1 MVVLTRLELMIRG
14 DAGRRVK
21 ATWYFALF
29 LSIYGTFQIDASA
42 VLFDGFVDVHN
53 LSLLL
58 SHISLEVAIY
68 FVCIACLPDT
78 ANVHWLLLALIVAI
92 TLSTVTFVC
101 GPASAPENP
110 NLTQAPE
117 RVSYL
122 IFEACSNFYVIL
134 LLCAVPLPHVLKML
148 RSPKTSESASSQIR
162 SLVLL
167 LALLAGLLSLV
178 SRLVISTIAFLV
190 PSIYISPT
198 TMGIIGLAALL
209 LVTSWPLVLLSNKL
223 LLVPEEIKE
232 YIEAVR
238 TSVDLARL
246 VARLNHHF
254 KPICP
259 DYPSWWDH
267 LRRPSFH
274 IYRSLI
280 TILDGKRK
288 LANLG
293 IPVVGSQDADFS
305 ELAFLRRSVLSV
317 PDSLDYKYLVEGY
330 RSVAKELDAAS
341 LLRHAMVSSTNS
353 S

>member
-1 MVVLTRLELMIRG
+1 
-14 DAGRRVK
+14 
-21 ATWYFALF
+21 Y
-29 LSIYGTFQIDASA
+29 
-42 VLFDGFVDVHN
+42 
-53 LSLLL
+53 
-58 SHISLEVAIY
+58 
-68 FVCIACLPDT
+68 
-78 ANVHWLLLALIVAI
+78 
-92 TLSTVTFVC
+92 
-101 GPASAPENP
+101 GPAGAPENP

-117 RVSYL
+117 KASYL
-122 IFEACSNFYVIL
+122 IFEACSNFYVML
-134 LLCAVPLPHVLKML
+134 LLCAVPLRHVLNVL
-148 RSPKTSESASSQIR
+148 RSPKTNESASSQVR

-178 SRLVISTIAFLV
+178 SRLAISTIAFLV

-209 LVTSWPLVLLSNKL
+209 LVTSWPLVLLSNRL

-238 TSVDLARL
+238 TSVDLASL
-246 VARLNHHF
+246 AARLNHHF

-259 DYPSWWDH
+259 DHPSWWDH

-288 LANLG
+288 LANFG
-293 IPVVGSQDADFS
+293 IPVVGSEDAGSS

-317 PDSLDYKYLVEGY
+317 PDSLDYKYLVERY
-330 RSVAKELDAAS
+330 RSVAKELSAAPPI
-341 LLRHAMVSSTNS
+341 RHMMSSSTS
-353 S
+353 SS